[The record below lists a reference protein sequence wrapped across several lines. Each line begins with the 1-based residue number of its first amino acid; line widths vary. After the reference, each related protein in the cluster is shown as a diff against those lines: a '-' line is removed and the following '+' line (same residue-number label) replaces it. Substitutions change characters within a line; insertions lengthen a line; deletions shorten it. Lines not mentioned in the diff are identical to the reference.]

1 MTQYQRLGL
10 CCLPTSLSKAYT
22 CGKPWLFTIYIY
34 MGEVKQIGSRFG
46 QGAKFRTGNFLPE
59 IEFTICTSQ
68 FHSSQKGC
76 ESLKLTS
83 IKDGFEEL
91 EHESSFG
98 TFRQEKQD
106 YHFRPFLSPGKF
118 PMKRPEKSYPG
129 RKVYNDLIDL

>member
-1 MTQYQRLGL
+1 
-10 CCLPTSLSKAYT
+10 
-22 CGKPWLFTIYIY
+22 

-59 IEFTICTSQ
+59 IVFTICTSQ

-106 YHFRPFLSPGKF
+106 YHFKRFLAPGNF
-118 PMKRPEKSYPG
+118 PMKRPEKSCSIYFETEFS
-129 RKVYNDLIDL
+129 RKVL